1 MKTGLVPN
9 DSIDFQ
15 LKRAHGEAAEESG
28 SISNEQSQSLQI
40 LKGKA
45 VKPGPS
51 QVSETTERYGV
62 LPMPVAV
69 PNDEAPGMTNYR
81 SH

>member
-15 LKRAHGEAAEESG
+15 LKRARGEAAEESG

-45 VKPGPS
+45 VKPP